1 MSSRGTVLEPT
12 APGTPAGAP
21 PLARRALSIALSYAA
36 FAGAW
41 IYLSDRALAF
51 LVPDPERFAA
61 WSVWKGL
68 AFVTVTSGLL
78 LLLVRRAFRA
88 TERAW
93 REREEE
99 EARRR
104 VHQAEA
110 ERVGRLYAALSHVNQ
125 AIVRTG
131 DRDRL
136 LQQVCSALVRAGG
149 FRTAWVA
156 WHDPESDRLVPVA
169 REGED
174 GEYIGEVLIYA
185 DDRPE
190 GQGPSGIAFR
200 SGEPYFCR
208 DVLADPNV
216 ELWRAAARQSG
227 FRAAASLPIRVGGAV
242 QGVLNVYAAEPDPF
256 GPAEVGLLTEVADD
270 LGFGI
275 ESLERDGARQRA
287 EDRAEAERRF
297 SETMT
302 ESMPGVLY
310 MYDTRGRFL
319 RWNHNLEEVT
329 GYSAEEL
336 AGMHPLELFAPEDRS
351 GVEERIREVFRTGVS
366 TVEAPFL
373 SRDGRKTPYFFT
385 GRLVSFGGEDCL
397 VGVGI
402 DVSERHAA
410 QEALRLLN
418 ESLEEAVEERT
429 RELQEALVR
438 AEAADRAKS
447 AFLAAMSHE
456 LRTPL
461 NSIIGFTGI
470 VLQGLAGPLTE
481 EQSRQLGMVRSSARH
496 LLDLISDLL
505 DLSKIEAEQ
514 LEVRREELDVGE
526 MVDHV
531 AATVRPLADARG
543 LELRVEVPS
552 DVGTVVGD
560 RRRVQQVLLNLVNNG
575 IKFTEKGSITVTAER
590 QGGRVRLRVL
600 DTGIGIR
607 QEDLGRL
614 FQPFSQLDTGLGRQ
628 HEGTGLGLAICRRL
642 ARLMGGDVV
651 ARSEWGQG
659 SEFCV
664 ILPAGR
670 QEAA

>member
-1 MSSRGTVLEPT
+1 MTSPGAMVGSA
-12 APGTPAGAP
+12 APGAP
-21 PLARRALSIALSYAA
+21 PAAPRLARRALHIALYYAV

-41 IYLSDRALAF
+41 IYLSDRALAVV
-51 LVPDPERFAA
+51 VPDPARFAA

-68 AFVTVTSGLL
+68 AFVTVTSVLL
-78 LLLVRRAFRA
+78 LLLIRRALRD

-93 REREEE
+93 KEREAEA
-99 EARRR
+99 ARRR
-104 VHQAEA
+104 VHEAEA
-110 ERVGRLYAALSHVNQ
+110 KRVGRLYAALSHVNQ
-125 AIVRTG
+125 AIVRTEE
-131 DRDRL
+131 REEL
-136 LQQVCSALVRAGG
+136 LRQVCRALVGTGA

-156 WHDPESDRLVPVA
+156 WHDPESARLIPVA
-169 REGED
+169 REGDD
-174 GEYIGEVLIYA
+174 GEYIREILIYA
-185 DDRPE
+185 DGRPE

-208 DVLADPNV
+208 DILTDPNL
-216 ELWRAAARQSG
+216 ELWRDAACRSG
-227 FRAAASLPIRVGGAV
+227 FRAAASLPIRVGAAV
-242 QGVLNVYAAEPDPF
+242 RGVLNVYDSEPDPF
-256 GPAEVGLLTEVADD
+256 GPSEVGLLTEVADD
-270 LGFGI
+270 VGFGLDV
-275 ESLERDGARQRA
+275 LEREEARQRA

-297 SETMT
+297 SETMIQ
-302 ESMPGVLY
+302 SMPGVLY
-310 MYDTRGRFL
+310 MYDTQGRFL
-319 RWNHNLEEVT
+319 RWNRNLEEAT

-336 AGMHPLELFAPEDRS
+336 AGMHPLQLFPPEEQPRVRERIQEVFHS
-351 GVEERIREVFRTGVS
+351 GVS
-366 TVEAPFL
+366 SVEAPFL
-373 SRDGRKTPYFFT
+373 SRDGRRTPYFFT

-410 QEALRLLN
+410 QEALRRLN
-418 ESLEEAVEERT
+418 ESLEETVEERT

-470 VLQGLAGPLTE
+470 VLQGLAGPLSE
-481 EQSRQLGMVRSSARH
+481 EQTRQLGMVRSSARH

-514 LEVRREELDVGE
+514 LEVRSEELDVGE
-526 MVDHV
+526 VVGHV

-543 LELRVEVPS
+543 LELRVEVPP

-590 QGGRVRLRVL
+590 QGGKVRLRVL

-607 QEDLGRL
+607 EEDLALL

-628 HEGTGLGLAICRRL
+628 HEGTGLGLAISRRL

-651 ARSEWGQG
+651 ARSEWGRG
-659 SEFCV
+659 SEFCL